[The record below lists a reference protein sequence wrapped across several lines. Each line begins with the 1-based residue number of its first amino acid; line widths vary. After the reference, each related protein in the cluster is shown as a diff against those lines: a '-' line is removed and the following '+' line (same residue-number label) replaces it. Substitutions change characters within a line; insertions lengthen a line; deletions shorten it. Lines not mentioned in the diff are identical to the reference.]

1 MLIYKNS
8 KKGGFA
14 VGSNQPSKETY
25 AGLGAAFLAVIAL
38 GFFSLFK
45 PKKPAR
51 NKKVSKKEKLK
62 KALNLAAILPI
73 AFKLGKS
80 VSSRLAV
87 DRAKKQWS
95 EGADKILAMYDEGEG
110 IPVEDAIPISSEE
123 EVYEFCKEST
133 V

>member
-1 MLIYKNS
+1 MLIYNNS

-14 VGSNQPSKETY
+14 IGSNQPSREAL
-25 AGLGAAFLAVIAL
+25 AGIAAAILAILTL
-38 GFFSLFK
+38 GFFGLLK

-51 NKKVSKKEKLK
+51 DRKSAKKAKAK

-80 VSSRLAV
+80 VSSKLAV
-87 DRAKKQWS
+87 DKAKKQWS
-95 EGADKILAMYDEGEG
+95 EGADQILAMYDEGEG

-123 EVYEFCKEST
+123 EVYELCKENA